1 MNKQGIIYISNNTI
15 RKELLIND
23 YYKFTYKDSKIGMSE
38 RNKEIVRKY
47 MSGKPC
53 KALSKEYNVSYN
65 RIRKIIMEFI
75 KRVRW
80 VRKGIK
86 TYEY

>member
-1 MNKQGIIYISNNTI
+1 MNNKGFSQ
-15 RKELLIND
+15 ELLSKE
-23 YYKFTYKDSKIGMSE
+23 YYKEYADKDSKIGMSE

-47 MSGKPC
+47 MAGKSI
-53 KALSKEYNVSYN
+53 KDLSKEYDVSYN
-65 RIRKIIMEFI
+65 RIRKILMEFI

-80 VRKGIK
+80 VRKGVK